1 MFKPK
6 PKVCPYCKEE
16 YTPFN
21 SLNPC
26 HLKPEC
32 ATKWLRDNPEKAKK
46 NRFKVERKEL
56 KDLKEKT
63 LDRKYYLKLAQ
74 TTFNTYIRLRDKDE
88 GCVSCGTRANV
99 KYDAGHFW
107 NVGNNPA
114 VRFDEDNNFK
124 QCSKNC
130 NTSLSGNLLEYR
142 ERLIAKIGQER
153 FDALN
158 ERRNHVKKWTIE
170 ELKEIIQTYRN
181 KIKTLN
187 Q

>member
-1 MFKPK
+1 MKKCKICRKQFEPRYSSLQPTCNEPK
-6 PKVCPYCKEE
+6 CMAE
-16 YTPFN
+16 YGR
-21 SLNPC
+21 LN
-26 HLKPEC
+26 
-32 ATKWLRDNPEKAKK
+32 RDKFVKSEIKQ
-46 NRFKVERKEL
+46 
-56 KDLKEKT
+56 LKEKT

-74 TTFNTYIRLRDKDE
+74 TTFNTYIRLRDNNE
-88 GCVSCGTRANV
+88 GCISCGTKANI

-114 VRFDEDNNFK
+114 VRFDEDNNHK

-181 KIKTLN
+181 KIKTITK
-187 Q
+187 